1 MNFMQK
7 LTILILAAGQ
17 SSRFGSDK
25 LLAPMPD
32 GKPVIAH
39 SLAPLLKLAHHHELD
54 ICVITRANNTPLI
67 NYLSDNHVRY
77 SICPDAD
84 LGMGNSIAHGIKTHQ
99 ASKGWIITLADMPN
113 ITESLLKNLCVEIG
127 LDPQTI
133 VRPKLFAK
141 DKSIPAHPVY
151 FPQKYG
157 FQLSKLRGDQGGKH
171 IIQQQN
177 WLEIKDNYCLID
189 VDTPEV
195 LQALHKQK
203 ERSRSILEALTHTH

>member
-1 MNFMQK
+1 MQK

-32 GKPVIAH
+32 GRPVIAH
-39 SLAPLLKLAHHHELD
+39 SLAPLLKVAHHHELD

-67 NYLSDNHVRY
+67 NYLSDNRIRY

-84 LGMGNSIAHGIKTHQ
+84 LGMGHSIAHGIKTYQ
-99 ASKGWIITLADMPN
+99 ASKGWMITLADMPN
-113 ITESLLKNLCVEIG
+113 VNESLLKDLFVEID

-133 VRPKLFAK
+133 VRPKLLAE

-171 IIQQQN
+171 IIQQQK
-177 WLEIKDNYCLID
+177 WLDIKDGHCLID
-189 VDTPEV
+189 VDTPEA
-195 LQALHKQK
+195 LQTLHKQK
-203 ERSRSILEALTHTH
+203 ERTV